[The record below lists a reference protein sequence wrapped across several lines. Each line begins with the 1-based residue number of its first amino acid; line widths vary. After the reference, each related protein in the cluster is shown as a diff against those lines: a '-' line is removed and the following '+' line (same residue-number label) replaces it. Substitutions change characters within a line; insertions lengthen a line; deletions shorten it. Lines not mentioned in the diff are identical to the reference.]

1 MRKAN
6 HASHIYTATTAA
18 TEYFQ
23 SQTSTEN
30 LQLSMGEKNG
40 AGHMP
45 AQKRNNP
52 GPTTAAILRP
62 QFFRKARKPTTE
74 YPRLANPISVW
85 NGLFGQPMKSAV
97 ISPKNECRMKL

>member
-40 AGHMP
+40 AGH
-45 AQKRNNP
+45 QTFKVS
-52 GPTTAAILRP
+52 T
-62 QFFRKARKPTTE
+62 TTE
-74 YPRLANPISVW
+74 LLLDLHATMNDLVRAIESEDSPR
-85 NGLFGQPMKSAV
+85 GDD
-97 ISPKNECRMKL
+97 